1 MLNVYIDPFSYL
13 DLSNAF
19 FDEGADSQKYGYLK
33 KYCLEKSINVNTI
46 DAWSENKKTP
56 DDVYVSFDDKNL
68 FRKIYWHLKDKRYP
82 FLRPPHFKK
91 RILFNFE
98 PPTVLP
104 EVYKNISHLFTIYDE
119 VYFSC
124 RVDDS
129 RCRYFHIPQQ
139 PYEGITFQYWDNS
152 DRKFLVMIQMDKST
166 NLYRRFII
174 LTHRKS
180 LYFQKDLL
188 QERVKIIEFF
198 GETGEIDLYGGGW
211 HKRKG
216 TIQKVYR
223 GRVKSKHQKLS
234 EYNFAIATENN
245 ITPGFIGETIFD
257 CFYAGT
263 VPVYLGAPD
272 IIDYI
277 PKDCFIDMRDFKNYG
292 ELKVF
297 LKSLSASRIAS
308 YREHSR
314 DFLKSEQ
321 YKPFTKEYFAKI
333 FVNACVT

>member
-1 MLNVYIDPFSYL
+1 MVNVYVDPFAYS

-19 FDEGADSQKYGYLK
+19 FDGDADAQKYGFLK
-33 KYCLEKSINVNTI
+33 QYCLERNINMYTI
-46 DAWSENKKTP
+46 DMWSKDHKTS
-56 DDVYVSFDDKNL
+56 DDVYVSFDHKNFL
-68 FRKIYWHLKDKRYP
+68 RKIYWHLKDKRYP
-82 FLRPPHFKK
+82 LIRLSHFKK

-104 EVYKNISHLFTIYDE
+104 EAYKNIDDLFGVYDE

-124 RVDDS
+124 KVGDP
-129 RCRYFHIPQQ
+129 RCHYFHIPQE
-139 PYEGITFQYWDNS
+139 PYKDIPFKYWNNR
-152 DRKFLVMIQMDKST
+152 DRKFLTMIQMDKST
-166 NLYRRFII
+166 SLYRRFII
-174 LTHRKS
+174 LTNRKR

-216 TIQKVYR
+216 AIQKVYR
-223 GRVKSKHQKLS
+223 GRVTSKHQKLS

-257 CFYAGT
+257 CFYTGT

-272 IIDYI
+272 VTEYI
-277 PKDCFIDMRDFKNYG
+277 PKYCFIDMRDFKGYE
-292 ELKVF
+292 ELQKF
-297 LKSLSASRIAS
+297 LRSLRASQIAS
-308 YREHSR
+308 YREYAR
-314 DFLKSEQ
+314 EFLKSEQ
-321 YKPFTKEYFAKI
+321 YKPFTKEHFAKI
-333 FVNACVT
+333 FVDACIT